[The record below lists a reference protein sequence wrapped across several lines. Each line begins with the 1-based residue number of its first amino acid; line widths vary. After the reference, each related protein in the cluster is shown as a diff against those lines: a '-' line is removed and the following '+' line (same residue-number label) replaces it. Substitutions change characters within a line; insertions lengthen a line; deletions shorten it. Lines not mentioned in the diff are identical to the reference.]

1 MTQFEVAWTNAVG
14 KVIDRIF
21 ESYEELCEWLRRFE
35 FRRGFRA
42 SVRKE
47 TEA

>member
-21 ESYEELCEWLRRFE
+21 ESYDELCEFLERFE
-35 FRRGFRA
+35 LRDGWKA
-42 SVRKE
+42 SVKE
-47 TEA
+47 VGA